1 MRREEGQPTPL
12 DTKTSED
19 KKSEDSKKE
28 GKGDKSAV
36 PNHLN
41 QKLKVRSNLLIN
53 SQLYLEEFIKALC
66 LKSRV
71 FYLNNFFW

>member
-19 KKSEDSKKE
+19 KKTEDSKKQE

-41 QKLKVRSNLLIN
+41 QKLKVRSHLPFN
-53 SQLYLEEFIKALC
+53 SQLYLEEFLKAL
-66 LKSRV
+66 S
-71 FYLNNFFW
+71 FEI